1 MRLDTDGPAPDQ
13 PSEPDAETENAFPD
27 EHLDDR
33 DADAIDLDEDE
44 TVAEEEDEE
53 SHAGAV

>member
-13 PSEPDAETENAFPD
+13 PPEPDGETGDAFPD

-33 DADAIDLDEDE
+33 DADAIDLDENE

-53 SHAGAV
+53 DDGGAV